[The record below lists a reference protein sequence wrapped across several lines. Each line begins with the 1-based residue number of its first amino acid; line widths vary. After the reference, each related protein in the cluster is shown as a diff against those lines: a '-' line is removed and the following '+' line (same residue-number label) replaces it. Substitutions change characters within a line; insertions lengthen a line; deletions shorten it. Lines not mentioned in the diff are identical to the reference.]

1 MVPPPADIIIVK
13 HVLLRWL
20 EIHTGSL
27 DNRETTL
34 FFLPLLKKFTCSL
47 SPSCSPSYVW
57 LFFPQPKYSD
67 WLQKQEREAR
77 GMGAGGGGEGSSSLT
92 FSLIDTT

>member
-27 DNRETTL
+27 DIRSNQSFLSSPFKEVYL
-34 FFLPLLKKFTCSL
+34 FSVSFLLA
-47 SPSCSPSYVW
+47 
-57 LFFPQPKYSD
+57 Q
-67 WLQKQEREAR
+67 
-77 GMGAGGGGEGSSSLT
+77 
-92 FSLIDTT
+92 FSLAVFS